1 MNRRKLY
8 IPDKKNYIFGIN
20 IRIKE
25 KNHLCVISNIIVYL
39 QNTKRLIFQQS
50 IQSKKIILLDSGID
64 ETYTKIYILKYCISK
79 K

>member
-25 KNHLCVISNIIVYL
+25 KNHLCAISNIIVYL
-39 QNTKRLIFQQS
+39 QNTKRLFS
-50 IQSKKIILLDSGID
+50 NNLFKVKR
-64 ETYTKIYILKYCISK
+64 
-79 K
+79 